1 MNELT
6 LHLTDEAF
14 EPVVAD
20 TEVTLQRLL
29 RNMVDKDSLFG
40 SLTIKVDIELTP
52 VDVPNFDP
60 SVRGDTRQVLIPK
73 LSHKVSSVMQIK
85 DEAKGNSQYDD
96 YELAWDKELGEYVL
110 KPIIAAQQSI
120 FNTDYEATDAE
131 KPDESPATPESR
143 GFPLLTAHVDET
155 PAPLPAKKGDRPF
168 DYLRCLIGRKMRV
181 FEALGNYTA
190 RTYGVNPGHNAVIL
204 SSAFSPT
211 DPFYCPAEKLK
222 PHLGHELVCGGE
234 DEHGEERYADEGG
247 QILKAFIVCT
257 DCGDVLFSLN
267 ADGNE
272 TSADVDGEEPE
283 DVSDMF
289 DGYQYENPT
298 Q

>member
-1 MNELT
+1 MFRIST
-6 LHLTDEAF
+6 
-14 EPVVAD
+14 
-20 TEVTLQRLL
+20 R
-29 RNMVDKDSLFG
+29 
-40 SLTIKVDIELTP
+40 
-52 VDVPNFDP
+52 P
-60 SVRGDTRQVLIPK
+60 SVAIPGRL

-131 KPDESPATPESR
+131 KPDESPVTPESR

-204 SSAFSPT
+204 SSAFSQT

-234 DEHGEERYADEGG
+234 DEHGEECYADESG
-247 QILKAFIVCT
+247 QILKAFIVCS
-257 DCGDVLFSLN
+257 C
-267 ADGNE
+267 
-272 TSADVDGEEPE
+272 SA
-283 DVSDMF
+283 
-289 DGYQYENPT
+289 
-298 Q
+298 

>member
-73 LSHKVSSVMQIK
+73 LTHKVSSVMQIK
-85 DEAKGNSQYDD
+85 DETKGVSKYDD
-96 YELAWDKELGEYVL
+96 YELALDEKLGVYVL
-110 KPIIAAQQSI
+110 KPIVSAQQSI

-131 KPDESPATPESR
+131 KLDESPATPEDSAI
-143 GFPLLTAHVDET
+143 PPKPAHIEEPPALLPV
-155 PAPLPAKKGDRPF
+155 KKGDRPF
-168 DYLRCLIGRKMRV
+168 DYLRRHIGRKMRV
-181 FEALGNYTA
+181 FEALGNYTVRA
-190 RTYGVNPGHNAVIL
+190 IERGNKPHSVVL
-204 SSAFSPT
+204 SSAFNPN
-211 DPFYCPAEKLK
+211 DAFYCPAEKLK

-234 DEHGEERYADEGG
+234 DEHGEECYTDDGG
-247 QILKAFIVCT
+247 QILKAFIVCA

-267 ADGNE
+267 ADSVPSNSEG
-272 TSADVDGEEPE
+272 DEPE
-283 DVSDMF
+283 DVSDVF
-289 DGYQYENPT
+289 DNYQYEKPA

>member
-85 DEAKGNSQYDD
+85 DETKGVSKYDD
-96 YELAWDKELGEYVL
+96 YELALDEKLGVYVL
-110 KPIIAAQQSI
+110 KPIVSAQQSI
-120 FNTDYEATDAE
+120 FNTDYEFADAE
-131 KPDESPATPESR
+131 KPDESPATPED
-143 GFPLLTAHVDET
+143 GVIPPKPAHVEEL
-155 PAPLPAKKGDRPF
+155 PALPPAKKGDRPF

-181 FEALGNYTA
+181 FEALGNYTV

-222 PHLGHELVCGGE
+222 PHLGHEIVCGGE
-234 DEHGEERYADEGG
+234 NEHGGECYADDGG
-247 QILKAFIVCT
+247 QILKAFIVCA

-267 ADGNE
+267 ADSVPSNSEG
-272 TSADVDGEEPE
+272 DEPE
-283 DVSDMF
+283 DVSDVF
-289 DGYQYENPT
+289 DNYQYENPA